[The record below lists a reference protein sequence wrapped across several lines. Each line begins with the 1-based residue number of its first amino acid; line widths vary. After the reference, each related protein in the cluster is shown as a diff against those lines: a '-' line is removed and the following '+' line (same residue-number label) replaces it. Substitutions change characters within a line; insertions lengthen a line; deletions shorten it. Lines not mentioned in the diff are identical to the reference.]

1 MEPQVQEKPI
11 SELCRIVTAL
21 CRCVKHFSAFFSRGI
36 HIPSVSQPKGAPG
49 LRNHPTEEKTM
60 RTLFYA
66 AIVAA
71 AATGISPAIAGDGEG
86 TIANTEFTQLPGV
99 IAQSPVPS
107 VSAVARVRDSQ
118 RAATFVTQTSPDVWL
133 IPPYDGG
140 GDNR

>member
-1 MEPQVQEKPI
+1 
-11 SELCRIVTAL
+11 
-21 CRCVKHFSAFFSRGI
+21 
-36 HIPSVSQPKGAPG
+36 
-49 LRNHPTEEKTM
+49 M

-86 TIANTEFTQLPGV
+86 AIANTAFTQLPGV
-99 IAQSPVPS
+99 IAQSPVPN
-107 VSAVARVRDSQ
+107 VSAVAGVRDSQ